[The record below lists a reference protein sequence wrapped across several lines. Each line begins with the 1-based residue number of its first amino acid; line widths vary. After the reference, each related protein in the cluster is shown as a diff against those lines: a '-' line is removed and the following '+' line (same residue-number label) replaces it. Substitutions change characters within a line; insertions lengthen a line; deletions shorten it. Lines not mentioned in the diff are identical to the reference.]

1 MSIWLKTYHYFIALF
16 LGWKIC
22 SDIAVDEGFT
32 SQNAKRLKTISI
44 SSMMEGILYI
54 GALLYIFIV
63 GNHHTSIL
71 VILFL
76 ILFFSVVIS
85 IFTSLL
91 SHLVRKASGIKEDND
106 LTI

>member
-32 SQNAKRLKTISI
+32 SQNAKKLKTISI

-76 ILFFSVVIS
+76 ILFFQLLYL
-85 IFTSLL
+85 FSLRYFL
-91 SHLVRKASGIKEDND
+91 I
-106 LTI
+106 